1 MNEQEEAGSEAV
13 ARRAGRV
20 GEPRLPMA
28 LAVIAIAALSML
40 IPDEFRISN
49 TTAWVYPVL
58 LMGFLALL
66 VIGDPGRIDREKR
79 WLRVVTSILIGDII
93 AGTALSSLRLVVGI
107 MTHVSSTSPN
117 WLTAPQLL
125 EVGALIL
132 ITNILGFA
140 LLFWHLDAGGPAAR
154 AHHRPEPRR
163 AFIWQEQ
170 SLPELEGTGWYPQFI
185 DYLALSF
192 NTCTAFSPT
201 DVSPVKRWAKLVML
215 AESSM
220 SLTLVVLV
228 IARAIN
234 AL

>member
-1 MNEQEEAGSEAV
+1 MSEQPH
-13 ARRAGRV
+13 V
-20 GEPRLPMA
+20 GESRLPMA
-28 LAVIAIAALSML
+28 LVVAIAALSML
-40 IPDEFRISN
+40 IPDDFRISG
-49 TTAWVYPVL
+49 TTAWVYPVFLMVL
-58 LMGFLALL
+58 LAVLM
-66 VIGDPGRIDREKR
+66 IGDPGRIDREKR
-79 WLRVVTSILIGDII
+79 WLRVVTAILIYDII
-93 AGTALSSLRLVVGI
+93 AGTALSSVRLVVGI
-107 MTHVSSTSPN
+107 LTHPSNSDKP

-140 LLFWHLDAGGPAAR
+140 LLFWHHDAGGPAAR

-163 AFIWQEQ
+163 AFVWQEQ
-170 SLPELEGTGWYPQFI
+170 NLPELEGAGWYPQFI

-201 DVSPVKRWAKLVML
+201 DVSAVNRWAKLVML

-228 IARAIN
+228 IAKAIN